1 MTGSRLQTCAQ
12 SRAERI
18 AALNDRLRTKGV
30 GGQLMLTIGIRALTE
45 TEIGALLHAMRMQR
59 DFSAD
64 DDPYGE
70 HDMGTVRVLGHKAF
84 WKIDY
89 YDPSLTYGSPDPAD
103 PTLTRRVL
111 TLMLAS
117 EY

>member
-12 SRAERI
+12 SRVERI
-18 AALNDRLRTKGV
+18 AALNDKLRTTGV
-30 GGQLMLTIGIRALTE
+30 GGQLMLTAGIRALPE
-45 TEIGALLHAMRMQR
+45 TQIGALLHAMRLQR
-59 DFSAD
+59 DFSGH

-70 HDMGTVRVLGHKAF
+70 HDMGTVRLGEHKAF

-89 YDPSLTYGSPDPAD
+89 YDPDLAYGSPDPAD
-103 PTLTRRVL
+103 PTVTRRVL